1 MKYLAYYDT
10 PDNIAENRNY
20 VLAASNKVTYIC
32 SAINQAGIPVEII
45 SASASWNS
53 KGCKGKI
60 VQVLD
65 STILKLFSCIGTGGL
80 LKKIVGRTLFKLKY
94 FLYLFSH
101 IRKNEKIIVYHGM
114 GYASL
119 IMLLKRLKKFYL
131 ILEVEEIYADVSGSE
146 KERKKEFRLFEM
158 ADAYI
163 FPAQRMNDLINT
175 EGKPHTLI
183 CGTYQA
189 ETNREVR
196 FENPQWRDKIHCVYA
211 GTFDPRKGGG
221 QIAAEVARYLPA
233 EYHMHLLGFG
243 SQKDMQNIEKT
254 VEEISRLHKCGISFD
269 GCLRGEEYVRF
280 LQCCQVGM
288 STQNPNASFNDT
300 SFPSKILSYMANG
313 LQVVTA
319 RIPVVE
325 ESPVGQ
331 WMHYYDESTPEKI
344 AQAIMTVKADGN
356 NDSRRVLE
364 ELDKVFVADIKVLLE
379 V

>member
-10 PDNIAENRNY
+10 SDNVAENRNY

-32 SAINQAGIPVEII
+32 SAINRAGIPVEII
-45 SASASWNS
+45 SASASWNP
-53 KGCKGKI
+53 KGCRGKT
-60 VQVLD
+60 VRVLD
-65 STILKLFSCIGTGGL
+65 NTTLKLFSCMGTGGL
-80 LKKIVGRTLFKLKY
+80 LKKLVGRTLFKLNY
-94 FLYLFSH
+94 FLYLFFR
-101 IRKNEKIIVYHGM
+101 IRKNEKVIVYHGM
-114 GYASL
+114 GYGSL
-119 IMLLKRLKKFYL
+119 IILLKRLKRFHL
-131 ILEVEEIYADVSGSE
+131 ILEVEEIYADVSGRE
-146 KERKKEFRLFEM
+146 DERKKEFRLFQM

-175 EGKPHTLI
+175 EGKPYTLI

-189 ETNREVR
+189 EKDREVQ
-196 FENPQWRDKIHCVYA
+196 FENPQWKDKTHCVYA
-211 GTFDPRKGGG
+211 GTFDSRKGGG

-233 EYHMHLLGFG
+233 EYHIHLLGFG

-254 VEEISRLHKCGISFD
+254 VEEISGLNGCGISYD
-269 GCLRGEEYVRF
+269 GCLRGEEYIRF

-288 STQNPNASFNDT
+288 STQNPNATFNDT

-344 AQAIMTVKADGN
+344 AQAIMTVKTDNSNDG
-356 NDSRRVLE
+356 RCVLE
-364 ELDKVFVADIKVLLE
+364 NLDKEFIVQIKKLLS
-379 V
+379 